1 MVKLRDKRGVYMKDL
16 NREAGCR
23 HYIMGALMLMVLVVI
38 DMMTNELDI
47 NKYNWDFKYYIAFAE
62 EGFGMKDLI
71 SPVAYRYMTPFF
83 AALLHAV
90 LPVSI
95 PEAFKVSAYMGL
107 WLQLMGVYLFVCYY
121 TKSFRGAVIA
131 ALVTAFSAVNVKFL
145 LFDPYRPDIFAYA
158 IVLAIVYLIF
168 EKRVLLAMM
177 ASAIG
182 VQFREF
188 AIVPLIAYF
197 ASLVV
202 SQEWH
207 TFRRY
212 IIPLMITLVVAVL
225 LPRVIIPV
233 TQSYQYVKGI
243 ADLWRIPMD
252 WWRDF
257 NWLYT
262 IIIYFLPTY
271 VLLTKERF
279 RKIKES
285 IAPEHMRFLVLYT
298 LLVALLSL
306 YGGTDLSRFATFMFL
321 PQIIFVGHLSM
332 YAYRAELIYLIVSVF
347 LFNKIHTDIPVWDF
361 NLALDWYGGYANLV
375 TKGTYIHLLWV
386 VLIVAGA
393 IAVRKVLQKLALK

>member
-1 MVKLRDKRGVYMKDL
+1 
-16 NREAGCR
+16 
-23 HYIMGALMLMVLVVI
+23 
-38 DMMTNELDI
+38 
-47 NKYNWDFKYYIAFAE
+47 
-62 EGFGMKDLI
+62 
-71 SPVAYRYMTPFF
+71 
-83 AALLHAV
+83 
-90 LPVSI
+90 
-95 PEAFKVSAYMGL
+95 
-107 WLQLMGVYLFVCYY
+107 
-121 TKSFRGAVIA
+121 
-131 ALVTAFSAVNVKFL
+131 VTAFSAVNVKFL

-202 SQEWH
+202 SREWH

-233 TQSYQYVKGI
+233 TQSYQYVKGVT
-243 ADLWRIPMD
+243 DLWRIPMD

-262 IIIYFLPTY
+262 IFIYFLPTY
-271 VLLTKERF
+271 ILLTKERF
-279 RKIKES
+279 RKMKER
-285 IAPEHMRFLVLYT
+285 IPAGHMRFIVLYAM
-298 LLVALLSL
+298 LVALLSL

-321 PQIIFVGHLSM
+321 PQIIFVGYLSI
-332 YAYRAELIYLIVSVF
+332 YAHRVELVYLIVSVF
-347 LFNKIHTDIPVWDF
+347 FFNKIHTEIPVWDF
-361 NLALDWYGGYANLV
+361 NLSLDWYGGYANLV
-375 TKGTYIHLLWV
+375 TKGTYMHLLWV

-393 IAVRKVLQKLALK
+393 VIIRKVLQKLELQ